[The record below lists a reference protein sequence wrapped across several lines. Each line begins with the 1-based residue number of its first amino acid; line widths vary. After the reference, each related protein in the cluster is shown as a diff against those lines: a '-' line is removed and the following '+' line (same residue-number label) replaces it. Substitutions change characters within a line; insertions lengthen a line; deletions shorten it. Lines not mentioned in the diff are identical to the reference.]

1 MNKPSPRFLP
11 LVCFLIGCLTGP
23 ASAASQELPLSVRFK
38 GEERFEQMVKK
49 ARSEGWEKLPIG
61 ERMIK
66 FGRELHG
73 LPYTSFTLEIDDHVE
88 APSANFDGLDCWT
101 FFEISLGMARMIA
114 VEKDRYT
121 PQDLLDQIE
130 FTRYRGGTCSGNY
143 LERIHYLSEW
153 FFENE
158 ARGVADDI
166 TKDFAFAK
174 PMTDRKCQE
183 MTILWKSY
191 RYLRNNPELRPPMAK
206 LEAKVSQLP
215 VYYIPKE
222 HVHLI
227 EPKLQNGD
235 ILGIATTHQGG
246 FCSHVGL
253 AIRTSDGVLR
263 LMHASSQKQYRR
275 VVIDKS
281 ISEYLKSFRGH
292 AGVIVARPWEVDKT
306 ITESATYRANLKK
319 LTGGRGLIPTDFKL
333 SG

>member
-1 MNKPSPRFLP
+1 MQKTILLLLCMGF
-11 LVCFLIGCLTGP
+11 FGLTSISSLN
-23 ASAASQELPLSVRFK
+23 AESELPLSVRFK
-38 GEERFEQMVKK
+38 GQDKFHRIVAK
-49 ARSEGWEKLPIG
+49 ARSEGWAALPIG

-73 LPYTSFTLEIDDHVE
+73 LPYTSFTLEIDDHIE
-88 APSANFDGLDCWT
+88 APSVNLNGLDCWS
-101 FFEISLGMARMIA
+101 FFEVSLGFSRMI
-114 VEKDRYT
+114 VEEKSQFV
-121 PQDLLDQIE
+121 PQDLLDQILL
-130 FTRYRGGTCSGNY
+130 TRYRGGVCTGNY

-166 TKDFAFAK
+166 TKDFQSAL
-174 PMTDRKCQE
+174 PMTERKCQE

-191 RYLRNNPELRPPMAK
+191 RYLKNNPDLRPTMAK

-215 VYYIPKE
+215 VYYIPKDK
-222 HVHLI
+222 VKLI

-235 ILGIATTHQGG
+235 ILGIATTYQGG

-275 VVIDKS
+275 VIIDKS
-281 ISEYLKSFRGH
+281 ISGYLNQFKGH
-292 AGVIVARPWEVDKT
+292 AGVIIARPWEVEKT
-306 ITESATYRANLKK
+306 VTDPAVYRANLKK
-319 LTGGRGLIPTDFKL
+319 LTGGRGMITMKF
-333 SG
+333 

>member
-1 MNKPSPRFLP
+1 MPVVWGADKDLP
-11 LVCFLIGCLTGP
+11 M
-23 ASAASQELPLSVRFK
+23 SVRFK
-38 GEERFEQMVKK
+38 GEKKFHQMVRK
-49 ARSEGWEKLPIG
+49 AQSQDWAKLPIG
-61 ERMIK
+61 ERTIR
-66 FGRELHG
+66 FARELHG
-73 LPYTSFTLEIDDHVE
+73 LPYTSFTLEIDDHIE
-88 APSANFDGLDCWT
+88 APSANFTGLDCWT

-114 VEKDRYT
+114 EEKDGYT

-130 FTRYRGGTCSGNY
+130 FTRYRGGSCSGNY

-166 TKDFAFAK
+166 TRDFRFAK
-174 PMTDRKCQE
+174 PMTGRKCQE

-191 RYLRNNPELRPPMAK
+191 RYLRNNPRLRPTMSR
-206 LEAKVSQLP
+206 LEAKVSELP
-215 VYYIPKE
+215 VYYIPKDK
-222 HVHLI
+222 VHLI

-235 ILGIATTHQGG
+235 VLGIATSHQGG

-253 AIRTSDGVLR
+253 AIRTNDNVLR

-281 ISEYLKSFRGH
+281 LSGYLNTFKGH

-306 ITESATYRANLKK
+306 VTNRDDYRAKLRK
-319 LTGGRGLIPTDFKL
+319 LTGGRGLISSSF
-333 SG
+333 